1 MVPDSHRTGS
11 DPEARNR
18 LRGTRHGVSRQTPPS
33 MTERN
38 QFAMNTYKDKRID
51 FNNKAHLNNGKLFVK
66 GKVQTEFLE
75 PGLPDPEPAEEDYE
89 VEVTQ
94 SGTIKDSGSVFKGYA
109 VSVNSL
115 SDVTS
120 GIQEVMMS
128 KNGQSVSENF
138 HSDDDHGMGLD
149 LWRMLRD
156 SDKRNV
162 LCLVSREYAP
172 GFQHL
177 GRKRFEIQR
186 PVGKEALD
194 KL

>member
-1 MVPDSHRTGS
+1 V
-11 DPEARNR
+11 
-18 LRGTRHGVSRQTPPS
+18 
-33 MTERN
+33 
-38 QFAMNTYKDKRID
+38 
-51 FNNKAHLNNGKLFVK
+51 
-66 GKVQTEFLE
+66 
-75 PGLPDPEPAEEDYE
+75 
-89 VEVTQ
+89 
-94 SGTIKDSGSVFKGYA
+94 
-109 VSVNSL
+109 
-115 SDVTS
+115 
-120 GIQEVMMS
+120 

>member
-1 MVPDSHRTGS
+1 
-11 DPEARNR
+11 
-18 LRGTRHGVSRQTPPS
+18 

-66 GKVQTEFLE
+66 GKVKTEFLE
-75 PGLPDPEPAEEDYE
+75 PRLPDPEPAEEDYE

-128 KNGQSVSENF
+128 MPDASTASHLIYAYRVKNGQSVSENF

>member
-1 MVPDSHRTGS
+1 M
-11 DPEARNR
+11 
-18 LRGTRHGVSRQTPPS
+18 
-33 MTERN
+33 
-38 QFAMNTYKDKRID
+38 
-51 FNNKAHLNNGKLFVK
+51 
-66 GKVQTEFLE
+66 
-75 PGLPDPEPAEEDYE
+75 
-89 VEVTQ
+89 
-94 SGTIKDSGSVFKGYA
+94 
-109 VSVNSL
+109 
-115 SDVTS
+115 
-120 GIQEVMMS
+120 

-162 LCLVSREYAP
+162 LCLVSRECAP

>member
-1 MVPDSHRTGS
+1 
-11 DPEARNR
+11 
-18 LRGTRHGVSRQTPPS
+18 

-38 QFAMNTYKDKRID
+38 QLTMNTYKDKRID

-75 PGLPDPEPAEEDYE
+75 PRLPDPELAEEDYE

-128 KNGQSVSENF
+128 KNGQSVSEHF